1 MLTNIVTILPVFLIV
16 LSGFGAGRAGV
27 LGPDGATILN
37 RFVVWIALP
46 CLLFDVVA
54 TTDWHTYWNPGFAA
68 VSLIGSF
75 AVFTI
80 GLAIGRMRGLS
91 IADMGVDGLNA
102 SYSNAVYIGLP
113 LLTLILGSA
122 VRPHVVVAG
131 AVTLTALF
139 VAGVIFIEA
148 GRSHGHGHSMAGA
161 AFRIIKGMARNPVIV
176 APLAGLLWWWSGLPL
191 PAPIHGFLT
200 MLGAAASPAALVA
213 VGLFLAQRPI
223 VHAIGNP
230 HVLTLALIK
239 LVVHP
244 AITAWLAWKV
254 FMLPA
259 DIAITAIAVAALP
272 TGTGPFMIAEFYAR
286 DGKVTSGTIMVS
298 TLASVATIAGVL
310 FLLRG

>member
-75 AVFTI
+75 AVFAI
-80 GLAIGRMRGLS
+80 GLVIGRMRGLS

-102 SYSNAVYIGLP
+102 SYCNAVYIGLP
-113 LLTLILGSA
+113 LLTLTLGPA
-122 VRPHVVVAG
+122 VRPHIIVAAG
-131 AVTLTALF
+131 FTLTALF
-139 VAGVIFIEA
+139 VAGVILIEA
-148 GRSHGHGHSMAGA
+148 GRSHGHGMAGA
-161 AFRIIKGMARNPVIV
+161 ALHIVKGMARNPVIV
-176 APLAGLLWWWSGLPL
+176 SPLAGLIWWWSGLAL

-200 MLGAAASPAALVA
+200 MLGTAASPAALVA

-230 HVLTLALIK
+230 NVLALSLVK

-259 DIAITAIAVAALP
+259 DIAATAIAVAALP

-298 TLASVATIAGVL
+298 TIASVATIAGVL
-310 FLLRG
+310 LLLRG